1 MRRFLLSAV
10 ALMMTISMMAVGLNN
25 GMSKT
30 DAIDFR
36 WGEGHDHQAGATRWY
51 RVDLDSISGLADPT
65 LALYLTNLSDQA
77 SKVTVDVSATIS
89 VTTPFFSYSVD
100 TAVVNDE
107 SYTIAARDYK
117 LLSQNVK
124 MLLEMNVRYLYL
136 ELHSEQTIKLSAKKY
151 ETSDILD
158 DACTKAKDFDW
169 NGVNVPVG
177 ETWYRLNLAE
187 VRSLN
192 KELDFVVANTAAT
205 QAQVKFELSLDCP
218 ASTIWGYNWS
228 VPAGGE
234 MTEAFGRVFIDE
246 LKEDYVYLKLTTDR
260 ALELRVEEKV
270 APAPKDETWTVD
282 DVLTVGKPY
291 TISGEHIFE
300 VPMATLS
307 APRGMKAEFVIANN
321 TSTNAVLTKQ
331 ISFANPVKTTIDK
344 ELTIEAGAMVV
355 KEVVNNMSG
364 VINSQTAYIRFNATE
379 ELTVQLNYVVENEE
393 VMNAKPV
400 EIATCEKSQLLDW
413 NSTITQSGLETK
425 WYEIDLA
432 TIKQNDDHLQLNF
445 TNKSN
450 NIVVVMGEIMR
461 ACEGETIS
469 YICPIPAGQ
478 TISQV
483 INYNL
488 FALVPHPE
496 HFYISATVIPTTAT
510 SIMELKDIRSQ
521 ADVMKFVPKDLDAI
535 QAAKVELTAKTISA
549 LVDPADCSQATTIN
563 KGVKYE
569 QAAGTTKWYR
579 VTDELLDQLSLIP
592 DLAFINNGKHAAN
605 VTIAASV
612 DCAHSTFGMS
622 TITLPTWADMTV
634 FPTRLIGNMLDK
646 ALNQDVKE
654 MYLQVTTDQPIA
666 FGIDIDYGFGLGCDD
681 AREFNWET
689 GATINAGDAQ
699 WLSFDI
705 ASVKAN
711 KQQVRLTLT
720 NESNSLAWVAMLTS
734 LTCPFDVALPMVFA
748 IPAGMS
754 VDKVVDYSYF
764 ASTKLDQLYIALITE
779 ETISLKAVAEKS
791 QASAGDYAACAD
803 AVEVKNGEAYTHTP
817 GTKWYKFDRSLF
829 SDVSR
834 LPKFRYAAEATTS
847 LTMGATVGCEYNIAT
862 HGTIKLPSTKGLEVS
877 FRMPGFIYDV
887 LNKFVHD
894 DVDAVYVEMT
904 TDQQFKFGIDME
916 YAGGCEKA
924 TKLDLSQP
932 LDIDLTA
939 NKDVWYS
946 VNLNDIRA
954 LGDKKIAFNLNNP
967 SDKAVEVEFE
977 VTPTCP
983 LIVSAIKS
991 VDVPAGVNLPLVF
1004 PASAIT
1010 NLYDQVV
1017 AKFNIPDKIANN
1029 LPEQLKDDFVY
1040 FVRIRANGDL
1050 SIEEGDSIPEHV
1062 EPGCD
1067 SATPLDITQAIDVE
1081 KLAKGWY
1088 VVDLTTIHSD
1098 FSLKFINNT
1107 GANQTLDFQFY
1118 KGCDLDEAKM
1128 LDNYLTSYNFVIPT
1142 TGLEQKVPYSMIS
1155 SYLTLD
1161 ELYIYVNK
1169 EEGGEVDM
1177 ACATAVLLDFANP
1190 LHIELNDGVEQ
1201 WFKIAPNDY
1210 KNFEKN
1216 LVITTQNLA
1225 GKSVK
1230 VDFSLATS
1238 CPALVTVDSTVTIN
1252 SDHNR
1257 VDSITAGMINMAW
1270 DQYGDK
1276 FNGIDTAYIRV
1287 LANGHLVL
1295 DVDTFTVVT
1304 PEVPDGCENAKDL
1317 DFSKTIK
1324 LSELTTGWYR
1334 VDLTPLKNGQISKIS
1349 VNNDLGEETG
1359 VKFDIFRNCENSSF
1373 LYTYTHAFN
1382 VGLFE
1387 QSIPASALSMLGSL
1401 NELYVYITIGVD
1413 ILTCEDA
1420 IEFDWNKG
1428 AVHQAGSTQWYHF
1441 DIDPVKNNAQQVKL
1455 TFTNHSSELA
1465 VMYGEVALHCPHTYS
1480 IPYACVVPAGMSV
1493 DKVIDYSVFAA
1504 SRVEELYVKV
1514 YSNETIELAASSES
1528 ALVFDNTPCDNA
1540 PTIQSGVQY
1549 THQAGTS
1556 WYRLPKSLFKNTG
1569 MLPKFYFTTEEEGLT
1584 KITLGA
1590 TVGCE
1595 YNIATKTIFVLPGS
1609 MNYAMV
1615 VYEKIFDA
1623 IDKLVNDDVT
1633 EVYVELTTDKAV
1645 HFSVDMINNTDDP
1658 CHGAELFDINKGIN
1672 LEANVDKWYKVDSD
1686 VLKALKDDVALTI
1699 INPSAEPVDVDMEF
1713 SLTCP
1718 VVVSLNKS
1726 LTIPSGSEMTKVF
1739 HTSALSKIPGASI
1752 LAKIPGISFY
1762 VRLKASADL
1771 TVKIEEPI
1779 VPEDPTECEAAAE
1792 LDWTKTINLSD
1803 LKEGWYKLN
1812 LTEVQASKQDV
1823 TLTFNND
1830 SNIVVQLGADIYEN
1844 CNEAMLAGMTYN
1856 LPIGLT
1862 TKTLDYPTIYGLVG
1876 DATELYIYFTIIGEV
1891 VPQEACLEA
1900 VDYLVGNTIELQP
1913 NMEAWYKMDIT
1924 DAKKKAEDLI
1934 FTAHNI
1940 SNDTVKVT
1948 LEMAYECPV
1957 TSYELQIKDKV
1968 ILPLATVTQRL
1979 DADYFVDLDV
1989 DTVYLHVIATGALT
2003 VTVTPDTVTPEIQY
2017 DTITTFY
2024 CVDELPAILMKND
2037 TVHVSDTLDM
2047 VYTYVAKP
2055 LVAPIAMTQAILD
2068 TIAGATPVLTP
2079 GTTPDMTASAEA
2091 IKAFYLA
2098 QDTKELA
2105 DVVKVEWTAT
2115 AIACGATTHTMTL
2128 TIEDACGDVQTADFT
2143 FNVTTPTLVV
2153 TNHNVTICASEL
2165 PYTLNGI
2172 TYPSEGTFTTIIPN
2186 IYGCDSAQVNMTIN
2200 LYPAIPETKVVE
2212 QICANAL
2219 PYVWNGK
2226 TYNASAKDTVV
2237 LVSNINGC
2245 DSVVTLDLTVL
2256 PAIETYDTVTVC
2268 YGQTYYWAEAGMT
2281 CKREGAYQATLT
2293 SVHGCDSVANLTV
2306 KWLPKVVKETATI
2319 ETICYDQI
2327 PFVWRGN
2334 SYDATGVY
2342 NDTTLNYL
2350 GCDSIIHTLDLT
2362 VLPAAVTEPTQ
2373 YVTINEGE
2381 TYTWPVNNQDYT
2393 AQGTYTHIVPNI
2405 LGCDSIIYTLD
2416 LTVIPTHYTHSKTI
2430 AEFVCDGTEYIDPI
2444 TGIKHIISSLIPATQ
2459 TWSDT
2464 VVVSATLDSIYTYQ
2478 ITPIV
2483 APEVMTDA
2491 TLASIAVAPVLT
2503 QGVLPDM
2510 SGTVAAIMAYY
2521 NGNDT
2526 EAIADV
2532 NNIYWTDASLNTV
2545 VPCGATTHTMTLVVE
2560 AGCDNKITTTHTFD
2574 VLPVIGT
2581 TETVVECDSYTWN
2594 GQNYTTSGTYTFYGT
2609 TVAGC
2614 DSIATLHLTINKSV
2628 QVEETIVACDS
2639 YTWNGQTYTASGDY
2653 TYAGQ
2658 TAAGCDSIATLHLTI
2673 NKSFYKEET
2682 ADACDSYTWAVNGQ
2696 TYTTSGDYTFAGQT
2710 AAGCDSTHV
2719 LHLTINKSFYK
2730 EETATACD
2738 TYTWAV
2744 NGQTYTTSGDYTFT
2758 GQTAAGCDSTY
2769 VLHLTINKSFY
2780 KEETAV
2786 ACDSYTWA
2794 VNGQTYQTSGDYTF
2808 AGQTAAGC
2816 DSTYVLHLTINK
2828 SFYKEEIQEACDSY
2842 DWNGM
2847 TLTASGTYTFND
2859 TTVAGCDSIV
2869 TLRLTINKSF
2879 YKEVSATACDSY
2891 TWAVDGKTYTTSGD
2905 YTFAGKTAAGC
2916 DSTYV
2921 LHLTINKSFYKE
2933 ETVAACDTYTWAVD
2947 GKTYTTSGDYTFT
2960 GQTAAGCD
2968 STYVLHLTINKSFYK
2983 EETVAACDSY
2993 TWAADGKTYTTSGDY
3008 TFAGQTAAGCDS
3020 THVLHLTI
3028 NQSFYKEETAAACV
3042 SYTWAVDGKTYTT
3055 SGDYTFNGTTAAG
3068 CDSTYVLHLTILP
3081 DVVYEPTE
3089 TDYFC
3094 PGSTYDWRGYTFN
3107 APGTYNH
3114 TIQNALGCDSIIY
3127 TLELLQYVNTLPA
3140 ITADDILAVCGNA
3153 VDVTKANAVIMDH
3166 VNSEALYAPNAD
3178 VKWYILDGNQYTE
3191 LTNTAIDGTITEVT
3205 LKYTVTTDCGVVESD
3220 PITVQVEQP
3229 TPENDVDM
3237 IDVPAYSQYGDRLLI
3252 IDLKYIE
3259 NTFGWTV
3266 AQEDVTW
3273 YYVVDQMDDYADP
3286 AAVKNDIVLGHGY
3299 YYNEATGNPVKPGTY
3314 YARIAHTATSASD
3327 CAGVIQT
3334 VVLTCAT
3341 TNLAPALIPT
3351 VAQPEELIRIINLDP
3366 AQVTTITFFSSTGER
3381 LGAYQVTNSDESTFN
3396 AAPQAGFYLVEVMT
3410 EAGKVSLRYIV
3421 K

>member
-1 MRRFLLSAV
+1 MRRFLLTTIT
-10 ALMMTISMMAVGLNN
+10 LMMTVCMMAIGLNDGSAKAN
-25 GMSKT
+25 
-30 DAIDFR
+30 AIDFR
-36 WGEGHDHQAGATRWY
+36 WGEGHDHQAGTTSWY
-51 RVDLDSISGLADPT
+51 RVDLDSISGLVDPT
-65 LALYLTNLSDQA
+65 LALYLTNLSDQP

-89 VTTPFFSYSVD
+89 VSTPFFSYNVD
-100 TAVVNDE
+100 TAIVKDQ

-151 ETSDILD
+151 ETSDIVD
-158 DACTKAKDFDW
+158 DACTKSQDFDW
-169 NGVNVPVG
+169 TGEDVPVG

-187 VRSLN
+187 VKSLN
-192 KELDFVVANTAAT
+192 QELDFVITNTAAT

-228 VPAGGE
+228 IPAGSDMIE
-234 MTEAFGRVFIDE
+234 EFGRVFIDE
-246 LKEDYVYLKLTTDR
+246 LNDDYVYLKLTTDQP
-260 ALELRVEEKV
+260 LELKV
-270 APAPKDETWTVD
+270 AEKPAPPVLDEWWTVD
-282 DVLTVGKPY
+282 EKLTEGQSY
-291 TISGEHIFE
+291 TISGETVFE
-300 VPMATLS
+300 IDLATLS
-307 APRGMKAEFVIANN
+307 APRGMKAEFVVTNNGNAND
-321 TSTNAVLTKQ
+321 TLAQSL
-331 ISFANPVKTTIDK
+331 SFANPVKN
-344 ELTIEAGAMVV
+344 TIEKRLPVAANSSVTM
-355 KEVVNNMSG
+355 EVVNNMAG
-364 VINSQTAYIRFNATE
+364 LINSNKVFVRFVTNG
-379 ELTVQLNYVVENEE
+379 ELTIQLNYVVVNDE
-393 VMNAKPV
+393 VVNAKPV
-400 EIATCEKSQLLDW
+400 VLPTCENSELLDW
-413 NSTITQSGLETK
+413 NSVVKQKGLETK

-432 TIKQNDDHLQLNF
+432 SIKQNDQHLQLSF
-445 TNKSN
+445 TNKSKN
-450 NIVVVMGEIMR
+450 LVVVMGDILPT
-461 ACEGETIS
+461 CKSKDTIP
-469 YICPIPAGQ
+469 YVLPVQPGQ
-478 TISQV
+478 TLSQV

-488 FALVPHPE
+488 FALLPHPE
-496 HFYISATVIPTTAT
+496 HFYVSAMVIPTTAT
-510 SIMELKDIRSQ
+510 SIMELASVRSMDDIM
-521 ADVMKFVPKDLDAI
+521 AMVPKDIETI
-535 QAAKVELTAKTISA
+535 QAAEVELVAKTFTA
-549 LVDPADCSQATTIN
+549 LADPTDCNQAVTI
-563 KGVKYE
+563 KRGVKYE
-569 QAAGTTKWYR
+569 QQAGTTQWYR
-579 VTDELLDQLSLIP
+579 VTDELLNQLSISP
-592 DLAFINNGKHAAN
+592 DIAFINNGKATAHITMAAG
-605 VTIAASV
+605 V
-612 DCAHSTFGMS
+612 DCQHSTFALTGVS
-622 TITLPTWADMTV
+622 VPTWGDLTF
-634 FPTRLIGNMLDK
+634 FPSRLLGNILDK
-646 ALNQDVKE
+646 VFNRDVTE

-689 GATINAGDAQ
+689 GAMINAGDAQ

-754 VDKVVDYSYF
+754 IDKVVDYSYF
-764 ASTKLDQLYIALITE
+764 ASTKLDQLYVALITE
-779 ETISLKAVAEKS
+779 ETISVKAVAEKS
-791 QASAGDYAACAD
+791 QASANDYAACAD
-803 AVEVKNGEAYTHTP
+803 AVEVKNGEAYTHNP

-847 LTMGATVGCEYNIAT
+847 LTMGVTVGCEYNIAT

-877 FRMPGFIYDV
+877 FRMPGFIFDV

-894 DVDAVYVEMT
+894 DVEAVYVEMT
-904 TDQQFKFGIDME
+904 TDQPFKFGIDME

-924 TKLDLSQP
+924 SKLDLSQP

-939 NKDVWYS
+939 NEDVWYS

-1017 AKFNIPDKIANN
+1017 AKFDIPDKIANN

-1067 SATPLDITQAIDVE
+1067 SATPLDINQAIDVE

-1107 GANQTLDFQFY
+1107 GSNQTLDFQFY

-1128 LDNYLTSYNFVIPT
+1128 LENYLTSYNFVVPT

-1177 ACATAVLLDFANP
+1177 ACATAVLLDFTNP
-1190 LHIELNDGVEQ
+1190 LHIELEDGVEQ

-1230 VDFSLATS
+1230 VDLSLATS
-1238 CPALVTVDSTVTIN
+1238 CPALVTVDSTITVN

-1295 DVDTFTVVT
+1295 DVDTFTMVT

-1317 DFSKTIK
+1317 DFSKTIN

-1359 VKFDIFRNCENSSF
+1359 VKFDIFRSCENSSF

-1465 VMYGEVALHCPHTYS
+1465 VMYGEVALHCPYTYS

-1549 THQAGTS
+1549 THQPGTS
-1556 WYRLPKSLFKNTG
+1556 WYRIPKSLFKNTG

-1584 KITLGA
+1584 KITVGA

-1645 HFSVDMINNTDDP
+1645 HFNVDMINNTDDP
-1658 CHGAELFDINKGIN
+1658 CHGAELFDLNKGIN
-1672 LEANVDKWYKVDSD
+1672 LEANVDKWYKIDMD

-1718 VVVSLNKS
+1718 VVVSVNKS

-1739 HTSALSKIPGASI
+1739 HTSALTKIPGASI

-1779 VPEDPTECEAAAE
+1779 VPEDPTECEAATE

-1803 LKEGWYKLN
+1803 LNTGWYKLN

-1830 SNIVVQLGADIYEN
+1830 SNIVVQLGVDIYEN
-1844 CNEAMLAGMTYN
+1844 CNEAMLVGMTYN

-1876 DATELYIYFTIIGEV
+1876 DATELYVYFTIIGEV
-1891 VPQEACLEA
+1891 VPEEACLEA
-1900 VDYLVGNTIELQP
+1900 VDYLLGNTIELQP

-1924 DAKKKAEDLI
+1924 DAKKNADDLI
-1934 FTAHNI
+1934 FTAHNV

-1989 DTVYLHVIATGALT
+1989 DTVYLHVFATGALT
-2003 VTVTPDTVTPEIQY
+2003 VTVTPDTVTPQKQY
-2017 DTITTFY
+2017 AYETIMTYHCT
-2024 CVDELPAILMKND
+2024 DDLPAILTWND
-2037 TVHVSDTLDM
+2037 TVNVSSTLDS
-2047 VYTYVAKP
+2047 VYTYIAKP
-2055 LVAPIAMTQAILD
+2055 LVAPVALTKDELVTALGGSTP
-2068 TIAGATPVLTP
+2068 TIVP
-2079 GTTPDMTASAEA
+2079 GVTPDLSATVAA
-2091 IKAFYLA
+2091 IKAHYASL
-2098 QDTKELA
+2098 DDETVA
-2105 DVVKVEWTAT
+2105 DVVAVTWENTT
-2115 AIACGATTHTMTL
+2115 DVPCGADKCPVTLVIEDECGNKVTTTYDFDVTVEPVK
-2128 TIEDACGDVQTADFT
+2128 TIEQT
-2143 FNVTTPTLVV
+2143 
-2153 TNHNVTICASEL
+2153 VTICPSEL
-2165 PYTLNGI
+2165 PYSWENMSFDKAGNHTTTLTNVH
-2172 TYPSEGTFTTIIPN
+2172 
-2186 IYGCDSAQVNMTIN
+2186 GCDSAILILHLNVFAEIAHDTIETQICPNETHSWNNN
-2200 LYPAIPETKVVE
+2200 LYNVTG
-2212 QICANAL
+2212 
-2219 PYVWNGK
+2219 YY
-2226 TYNASAKDTVV
+2226 TDT
-2237 LVSNINGC
+2237 LRSSNGC
-2245 DSVVTLDLTVL
+2245 DSVVTLHLTVL
-2256 PAIETYDTVTVC
+2256 PGLVEQHDSVTICLGDTC
-2268 YGQTYYWAEAGMT
+2268 YW
-2281 CKREGAYQATLT
+2281 
-2293 SVHGCDSVANLTV
+2293 SVNGLPYPGRRVGTFVYEEDTIKSSLGCDSV
-2306 KWLPKVVKETATI
+2306 KP
-2319 ETICYDQI
+2319 
-2327 PFVWRGN
+2327 
-2334 SYDATGVY
+2334 
-2342 NDTTLNYL
+2342 YL
-2350 GCDSIIHTLDLT
+2350 HLT
-2362 VLPAAVTEPTQ
+2362 VLARTVHLK
-2373 YVTINEGE
+2373 TING
-2381 TYTWPVNNQDYT
+2381 Y
-2393 AQGTYTHIVPNI
+2393 A
-2405 LGCDSIIYTLD
+2405 
-2416 LTVIPTHYTHSKTI
+2416 
-2430 AEFVCDGTEYIDPI
+2430 CDGTEYVDPI
-2444 TGIKHIISSLIPATQ
+2444 TNEKHIISSLIPSTQ
-2459 TWSDT
+2459 TWNDT
-2464 VVVSATLDSIYTYQ
+2464 VAVSQCEDSVYTYV

-2491 TLASIAVAPVLT
+2491 VLATISGATPVLT
-2503 QGVLPDM
+2503 QGLVPDVT
-2510 SGTVAAIMAYY
+2510 GTVAAIMAYY

-2526 EAIADV
+2526 EAIADI

-2545 VPCGATTHTMTLVVE
+2545 VTCGDTTHTMTLVVE
-2560 AGCDNKITTTHTFD
+2560 AGCDNIITTTHTFN
-2574 VLPVIGT
+2574 VQPIVGIP
-2581 TETVVECDSYTWN
+2581 ETVVACDSYFWN
-2594 GQNYTTSGTYTFYGT
+2594 DSVYTESGTYTYMGT
-2609 TVAGC
+2609 TVYGC
-2614 DSIATLHLTINKSV
+2614 DSVATLHLTINKPFFH
-2628 QVEETIVACDS
+2628 EETVVACDS
-2639 YTWNGQTYTASGDY
+2639 YTWDVDGQTYSDSGDKY
-2653 TYAGQ
+2653 
-2658 TAAGCDSIATLHLTI
+2658 
-2673 NKSFYKEET
+2673 
-2682 ADACDSYTWAVNGQ
+2682 
-2696 TYTTSGDYTFAGQT
+2696 
-2710 AAGCDSTHV
+2710 
-2719 LHLTINKSFYK
+2719 
-2730 EETATACD
+2730 
-2738 TYTWAV
+2738 
-2744 NGQTYTTSGDYTFT
+2744 
-2758 GQTAAGCDSTY
+2758 
-2769 VLHLTINKSFY
+2769 
-2780 KEETAV
+2780 
-2786 ACDSYTWA
+2786 
-2794 VNGQTYQTSGDYTF
+2794 
-2808 AGQTAAGC
+2808 
-2816 DSTYVLHLTINK
+2816 
-2828 SFYKEEIQEACDSY
+2828 
-2842 DWNGM
+2842 
-2847 TLTASGTYTFND
+2847 FN
-2859 TTVAGCDSIV
+2859 
-2869 TLRLTINKSF
+2869 
-2879 YKEVSATACDSY
+2879 
-2891 TWAVDGKTYTTSGD
+2891 
-2905 YTFAGKTAAGC
+2905 GKTAAGC

-2921 LHLTINKSFYKE
+2921 LHLTINKSVETHLYETACDTYSWYGLDLTTSGTYYNDTLKTVNGCDSTLVLHLTVNNSFYKE
-2933 ETVAACDTYTWAVD
+2933 ETVVACESYEWPVNGVTYYD
-2947 GKTYTTSGDYTFT
+2947 SGDKFFNDK
-2960 GQTAAGCD
+2960 TAAGCD
-2968 STYVLHLTINKSFYK
+2968 STYVLHLTINKPFFH
-2983 EETVAACDSY
+2983 EETVVACDSY
-2993 TWAADGKTYTTSGDY
+2993 FWPVDSITYYDSGDKY
-3008 TFAGQTAAGCDS
+3008 
-3020 THVLHLTI
+3020 
-3028 NQSFYKEETAAACV
+3028 
-3042 SYTWAVDGKTYTT
+3042 
-3055 SGDYTFNGTTAAG
+3055 FNGKTAAG
-3068 CDSTYVLHLTILP
+3068 CDSTYVLHLTINKPVKEDVYETACVSYTWNDKTYYDTGDYTFNGQTAAGCDSIVTLHLTILP

-3094 PGSTYDWRGYTFN
+3094 PGSTYDWRGHTFN
-3107 APGTYNH
+3107 APGTYYD
-3114 TIQNALGCDSIIY
+3114 TIYNVLGCESNIY
-3127 TLELLQYVNTLPA
+3127 TLELLQYVNTIPT
-3140 ITADDILAVCGNA
+3140 ITADDIIAICGNA
-3153 VDVTKANAVIMDH
+3153 VDVTLAEAIIQDH
-3166 VNSEALYAPNAD
+3166 IASEALYAPNA
-3178 VKWYILDGNQYTE
+3178 KIEWYILSGNTYTE
-3191 LTNTAIDGTITEVT
+3191 MTNTAIDGTITEVT
-3205 LKYTVTTDCGVVESD
+3205 VKYAVVTDCGTVESD
-3220 PITVQVEQP
+3220 PVTVTVETP
-3229 TPENDVDM
+3229 TPENDSEM
-3237 IDVPAYSQYGDRLLI
+3237 ANISALSKYGDRLLLI
-3252 IDLKYIE
+3252 NLKHIE
-3259 NTFGWTV
+3259 ETFGWNV
-3266 AQEDVTW
+3266 AEEDVTW
-3273 YYVVDQMDDYADP
+3273 YYVVDDLDNYADD
-3286 AAVKNDIVLGHGY
+3286 AARKNDIVLGHGY
-3299 YYNEATGNPVKPGTY
+3299 YYNENSGMPVPAGQY
-3314 YARIAHTATSASD
+3314 YARIAHEAAFESD
-3327 CAGVIQT
+3327 CDGVLQT
-3334 VVLTCAT
+3334 EVITCAT
-3341 TNLAPALIPT
+3341 SKAAPMLVPSMAKP
-3351 VAQPEELIRIINLDP
+3351 QELIRLINLEP
-3366 AQVTTITFFSSTGER
+3366 SEVISISVYSSTGEN
-3381 LGAYQVTNSDESTFN
+3381 LGTYQVNSSEDMTFN
-3396 AAPQAGFYLVEVMT
+3396 AAQQAGFYLVDVNT
-3410 EAGKVSLRYIV
+3410 ESGKVSLRYIV